1 MQKTEVASMNRTE
14 LFYWLIWWGWWII
27 QFVLYTFLTAL
38 MCDGIYQLI
47 VSFRGFW
54 SQKKLPQ
61 AKRYRRFAVLVPAH
75 NEAAV
80 IAPLLDSL
88 AGQNYPKNCYK
99 VYASC
104 DNCTDDTAEIVRAHG
119 AAALER
125 FDREHNGKTWN
136 VRWALTKIP
145 FEEVD
150 ALAMFD
156 ADNLADKN
164 FLMSMNNYM
173 ELHPEAE
180 AIQGVLDVKNPDD
193 NWLTRSYALAYWFT
207 NRFWQ
212 LARGLWGLSCTL
224 GGTGLVIRTATLERI
239 GWKLQS
245 LTEDL
250 EMSTRLILSGSRVHW
265 NDAAIIYDEKPQEM
279 AVSRRQRT
287 RWMQGHY
294 WVFWHYGWDALKAF
308 FVTRRLQYLDLFLY
322 LLAPVKSCLGIIIM
336 IGGMAFT
343 LVNNMLLYPSSDI
356 PQSALEWTLFFGLP
370 LFSIIFFCLLC
381 AIAGPSFHEK
391 RFTLRYVKDTF
402 AYFWFGL
409 TWIPILFKAAF
420 LAKDQGNWVKTEHTR
435 GISLGD
441 VGKP

>member
-1 MQKTEVASMNRTE
+1 MDKTE
-14 LFYWLIWWGWWII
+14 LFHWLIWWGWWLI
-27 QFVLYTFLTAL
+27 QFVLYTLLGAL
-38 MCDGIYQLI
+38 MCDGVYQII
-47 VSFRGFW
+47 VSLRGFW
-54 SQKKLPQ
+54 NQKKMPP

-75 NEAAV
+75 NEAMV
-80 IAPLLDSL
+80 IVPLLKSL
-88 AGQNYPKNCYK
+88 AEQNYPKNCYK

-104 DNCTDDTAEIVRAHG
+104 DNCTDNTAALARENG
-119 AAALER
+119 AVALER
-125 FDREHNGKTWN
+125 FDDEHNGKTWN

-145 FEEVD
+145 FAEYD
-150 ALAMFD
+150 ALAMLD
-156 ADNLADKN
+156 ADNLADRN
-164 FLMSMNNYM
+164 FLMEMNNYM

-239 GWKLQS
+239 GWDLQS

-250 EMSTRLILSGSRVHW
+250 EMSTRLILSGSLVHW
-265 NDAAIIYDEKPQEM
+265 NDAAVIYDEKPQDI
-279 AVSRRQRT
+279 AVSKRQRT

-294 WVFWHYGWDALKAF
+294 WVFWNYGWDSLKAF

-322 LLAPVKSCLGIIIM
+322 LLAPAKSCLGIIIM
-336 IGGMAFT
+336 IAGMAFT
-343 LVNNMLLYPSSDI
+343 LIINMVLYPSSDI
-356 PQSALEWTLFFGLP
+356 PQSMLEWTLFFGLP
-370 LFSIIFFCLLC
+370 IFSIIAFCLLC
-381 AIAGPSFHEK
+381 AIAGPSMHEK
-391 RFTLRYVKDTF
+391 KFTLRYVKDTF

-420 LAKDQGNWVKTEHTR
+420 LAKDQGKWAKTEHTR
-435 GISLGD
+435 GISLDD
-441 VGKP
+441 VKPKDQGGKGL